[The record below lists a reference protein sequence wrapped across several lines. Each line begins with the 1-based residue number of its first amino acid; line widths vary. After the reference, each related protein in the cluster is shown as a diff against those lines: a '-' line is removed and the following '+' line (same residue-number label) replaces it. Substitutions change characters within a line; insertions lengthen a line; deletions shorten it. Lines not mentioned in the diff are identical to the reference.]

1 MPDDATRRR
10 RASCVKRRVIP
21 AHSHR
26 YLGVTDAFR
35 SDESYAGVYPARP
48 VEPKVWIMSSQYPG
62 APGTAPSN
70 QPPAGLGYAAPA
82 RNSFGFDTKN
92 LAVRL
97 KDVSGV
103 PQQLVYSYWL
113 WVAGAALGVLLS
125 IINVFILTASLGSY
139 AGIAI
144 GASIGGIIWSIIWAA
159 VVIFIAIRLK
169 EGSRWAR
176 IVLSILGAL
185 AAIGLI
191 VSLVGLSITAIGSA
205 VTVAAAVL
213 MWLPESQK
221 HFV

>member
-21 AHSHR
+21 GHSHR
-26 YLGVTDAFR
+26 YLGVTDALR
-35 SDESYAGVYPARP
+35 SGESYARVYPARP
-48 VEPKVWIMSSQYPG
+48 VDPKVWIMSSQYPG

-103 PQQLVYSYWL
+103 PQQLAYSYWL
-113 WVAGAALGVLLS
+113 WVAGAVLGVLLS
-125 IINVFILTASLGSY
+125 IINVFLLTATYGSY

-144 GASIGGIIWSIIWAA
+144 GASVGGIIWSIIWAA
-159 VVIFIAIRLK
+159 VVIFIAVRLK

-176 IVLSILGAL
+176 IVLSILGGL
-185 AAIGLI
+185 AVIGLI
-191 VSLVGLSITAIGSA
+191 VGLVGLSITAIGSA

>member
-1 MPDDATRRR
+1 MRSGE
-10 RASCVKRRVIP
+10 SCAR
-21 AHSHR
+21 
-26 YLGVTDAFR
+26 
-35 SDESYAGVYPARP
+35 VYPARP

-70 QPPAGLGYAAPA
+70 QPPVGLGYAAPA

-191 VSLVGLSITAIGSA
+191 VGLVGLSITAIGSA